1 MHTDMALIE
10 VRHHGFRQRAG
21 MFGLIDKFRVDWLF
35 AHQNRDAGALG
46 FIILSGDVQDVRAD
60 NGAGLRQDLGQSVGV
75 IEFIDIG
82 DIAIALFCGFGVA
95 DIVNTKLRLFVRLL
109 KPCSFSFFNFYHL
122 LNVTVRTV
130 RHVDIAVAQMQRH
143 E

>member
-1 MHTDMALIE
+1 MAFRIGMHTDMALIE

-21 MFGLIDKFRVDWLF
+21 MFGLVDKFRVDWLF

-95 DIVNTKLRLFVRLL
+95 DIVNTKTQAFRQIVKAMQFQLFQFLS
-109 KPCSFSFFNFYHL
+109 PP
-122 LNVTVRTV
+122 
-130 RHVDIAVAQMQRH
+130 
-143 E
+143 